1 MPMPLS
7 STSTSSSQRRKTA
20 AAAEQSIGYL
30 FRYGYR
36 AFARAISNELQPFEI
51 SSGQWSVLR
60 VLWENE
66 GLSQVELADRMRVE
80 KASLTGVLDVMDK
93 RGLILR
99 TRNTEDRRKV
109 NIHLTP
115 RARAL
120 KDKLLPYRT
129 RINKKA
135 TRGMTADEVETLRRL
150 LVQVIDNLEE

>member
-1 MPMPLS
+1 MPLS
-7 STSTSSSQRRKTA
+7 STSPASSSRRKP

-36 AFARAISNELQPFEI
+36 AFARAISIELQPFEI

-60 VLWENE
+60 VLWETE
-66 GLSQVELADRMRVE
+66 GLSQVELAENMRVE
-80 KASLTGVLDVMDK
+80 KASLTGMLDVMER
-93 RGLILR
+93 RGLISR

-120 KDKLLPYRT
+120 KDKLLPYRAK
-129 RINKKA
+129 INRKA
-135 TRGMTADEVETLRRL
+135 TRGMTPEEVETLLRL
-150 LVQVIDNLEE
+150 LTQVIRNLEE

>member
-1 MPMPLS
+1 MPLS
-7 STSTSSSQRRKTA
+7 STSPASNSRRKP

-36 AFARAISNELQPFEI
+36 AFARAISIELQPFEI

-60 VLWENE
+60 VLWETE
-66 GLSQVELADRMRVE
+66 GLSQVELAENMRVE
-80 KASLTGVLDVMDK
+80 KASLTGMLEVMEK
-93 RGLILR
+93 RGLISR

-120 KDKLLPYRT
+120 KDKLLPYRAK
-129 RINKKA
+129 INRKA
-135 TRGMTADEVETLRRL
+135 TRGMTPEEVETLLRL
-150 LVQVIDNLEE
+150 LTQVIRNLEE

>member
-1 MPMPLS
+1 MPLS
-7 STSTSSSQRRKTA
+7 STSPASNSRRKP

-36 AFARAISNELQPFEI
+36 AFARAISIELQPFEI

-60 VLWENE
+60 VLWETE
-66 GLSQVELADRMRVE
+66 GLSQVELAENMRVE
-80 KASLTGVLDVMDK
+80 KASLTGMLDVMER

-120 KDKLLPYRT
+120 KDKLLPYRAK
-129 RINKKA
+129 INRKA
-135 TRGMTADEVETLRRL
+135 TRGMTPEEVETLLRL
-150 LVQVIDNLEE
+150 LTQVIRNLEE

>member
-1 MPMPLS
+1 MPLS
-7 STSTSSSQRRKTA
+7 ATSSAPNARRKP

-36 AFARAISNELQPFEI
+36 AFARAISIELQPFEI

-60 VLWENE
+60 VLWETE
-66 GLSQVELADRMRVE
+66 GLSQVELAENMRVE
-80 KASLTGVLDVMDK
+80 KASLTGMLEVMEK
-93 RGLILR
+93 RGLISR

-120 KDKLLPYRT
+120 KERLLPYRAK
-129 RINKKA
+129 INRKA
-135 TRGMTADEVETLRRL
+135 TRGMTPEEVETLLRL
-150 LVQVIDNLEE
+150 LTQVIRNLEE

>member
-1 MPMPLS
+1 MPLS
-7 STSTSSSQRRKTA
+7 STSPASNSRRKP

-36 AFARAISNELQPFEI
+36 AFARAISIELQPFEI

-60 VLWENE
+60 VLWETE
-66 GLSQVELADRMRVE
+66 GLSQVELAENMRVE
-80 KASLTGVLDVMDK
+80 KASLTGMLDVMER
-93 RGLILR
+93 RGLISR

-120 KDKLLPYRT
+120 KDKLLPYRAK
-129 RINKKA
+129 INRKA
-135 TRGMTADEVETLRRL
+135 TRGMTPEEVETLLRL
-150 LVQVIDNLEE
+150 LTQVIRNLEE